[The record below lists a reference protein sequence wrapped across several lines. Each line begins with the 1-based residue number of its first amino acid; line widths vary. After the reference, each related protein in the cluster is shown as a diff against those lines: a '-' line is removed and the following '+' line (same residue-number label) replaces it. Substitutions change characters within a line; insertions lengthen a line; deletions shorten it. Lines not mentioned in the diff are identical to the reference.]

1 MWDCWNARKLDN
13 VGKGLNSD
21 ALLNSEENP
30 RPEDEKKNHSQDSIF
45 AGSSRPL
52 SLWKRSRYKYLK
64 KYSLSWLYHKRFSH
78 FNHICKRKRQPN
90 SVELFSEHIHLLFLN
105 YYIHFKLFW
114 RWYIDRKLSWSNY
127 IFVRE
132 EAKLEESIAL
142 AEAKQYLHTLY
153 SDFPKA
159 NFSWL

>member
-1 MWDCWNARKLDN
+1 MLHTGVIACEIAETREKWTKWEKERPL
-13 VGKGLNSD
+13 VLLRNSD

-52 SLWKRSRYKYLK
+52 SLWKRSRYKYVK

-105 YYIHFKLFW
+105 YYIHFKLF
-114 RWYIDRKLSWSNY
+114 
-127 IFVRE
+127 
-132 EAKLEESIAL
+132 
-142 AEAKQYLHTLY
+142 
-153 SDFPKA
+153 
-159 NFSWL
+159 

>member
-1 MWDCWNARKLDN
+1 MLHTGKVARRRTLYVSKETNTICEIAETREKWTKWEKERPL
-13 VGKGLNSD
+13 VLSRNSD

-52 SLWKRSRYKYLK
+52 SLWKRSRYKYVK

-90 SVELFSEHIHLLFLN
+90 SVELFSEHIHLLSLN
-105 YYIHFKLFW
+105 YYIHFKLF
-114 RWYIDRKLSWSNY
+114 
-127 IFVRE
+127 
-132 EAKLEESIAL
+132 
-142 AEAKQYLHTLY
+142 
-153 SDFPKA
+153 
-159 NFSWL
+159 